1 LFPSSIYLGKFS
13 FLFELLLFFSTWL
26 RDAEGRQSPLAGT
39 QHWFCLG
46 LPCLQHRPELWPW
59 AGHAKRIAGPR
70 CRFVDPAEGDLKC
83 KGMKY
88 LDFL

>member
-1 LFPSSIYLGKFS
+1 MLRADRAHLQAPSTGSAWGCPAY
-13 FLFELLLFFSTWL
+13 STGQ
-26 RDAEGRQSPLAGT
+26 RAV
-39 QHWFCLG
+39 
-46 LPCLQHRPELWPW
+46 
-59 AGHAKRIAGPR
+59 HAKRIAGPR